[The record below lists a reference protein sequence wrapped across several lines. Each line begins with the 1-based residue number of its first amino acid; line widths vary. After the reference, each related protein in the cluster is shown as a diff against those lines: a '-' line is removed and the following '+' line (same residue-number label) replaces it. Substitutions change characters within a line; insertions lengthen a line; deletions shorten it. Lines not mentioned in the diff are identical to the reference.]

1 MKHNPPSN
9 LSDAD
14 LMEYHKMFQDG
25 MEGSK
30 RFESRKTHNV
40 DVKFLYH
47 IIRLLSQCEQILI
60 EEDLDLREKGRRE
73 HMKAIRKGEVSE
85 EDTRKWAA
93 DKEKQLEKLYAES
106 TLPHSPDQKKIQAL
120 LESCLEE
127 HYGRLEGCIVHEDAA
142 LRALREVQEILDRNA
157 AVLR

>member
-1 MKHNPPSN
+1 MKLESLSN

-14 LMEYHKMFQDG
+14 LIEYHKMFKAG
-25 MEGSK
+25 MDGSK

-47 IIRLLSQCEQILI
+47 IIRLLSQAEQILM
-60 EEDLDLREKGRRE
+60 EEDLDLQEKGRRE

-85 EDTRKWAA
+85 DDIRKWAS
-93 DKEKQLEKLYAES
+93 DKEKQLEKLYVES
-106 TLPHSPDQKKIQAL
+106 KLPHSPDQAKIQAL

-127 HYGRLEGCIVHEDAA
+127 HYGSLEDCIVHEDAA
-142 LRALREVQEILDRNA
+142 VRALREVMEILDRNA